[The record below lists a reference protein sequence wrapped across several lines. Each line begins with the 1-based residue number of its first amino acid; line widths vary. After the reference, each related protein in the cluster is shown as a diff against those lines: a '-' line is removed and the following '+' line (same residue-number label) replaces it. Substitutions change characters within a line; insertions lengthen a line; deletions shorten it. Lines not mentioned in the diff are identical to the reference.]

1 MDISKIKITD
11 FNPLWDNVFVKPI
24 KIEKIGEW
32 ERSVQE
38 EDKTELGEVINVG
51 QEILDKGYIKV
62 GDIVMFNKY
71 STTSTD
77 LGEELIVRAEDIVAV
92 RGK

>member
-38 EDKTELGEVINVG
+38 EDKTELGEVISVG
-51 QEILDKGYIKV
+51 QEGLVKDYIKV

>member
-11 FNPLWDNVFVKPI
+11 FNPLWDNIFVKPI